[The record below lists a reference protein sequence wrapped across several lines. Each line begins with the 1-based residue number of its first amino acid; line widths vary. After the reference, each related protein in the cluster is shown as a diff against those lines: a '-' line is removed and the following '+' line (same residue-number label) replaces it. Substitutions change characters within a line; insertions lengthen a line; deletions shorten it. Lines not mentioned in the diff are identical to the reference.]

1 MEAIKLA
8 NDFKFGLG
16 ANIWTI
22 DLDEQIVCQ
31 KCFGLEE

>member
-8 NDFKFGLG
+8 NDSKFELG
-16 ANIWTI
+16 ANLWTMG
-22 DLDEQIVCQ
+22 LDEQVVCQ